1 MDAPKALIKDIE
13 GDATTDGTT
22 QPISQQVD
30 PYDQLMEELKDA
42 AAEIDTALD
51 SMLSQ
56 ITTEVPSTN
65 IPESDLL
72 GTLST
77 GISST
82 ADSLGGG
89 PASLPFDPPS
99 GLI

>member
-1 MDAPKALIKDIE
+1 
-13 GDATTDGTT
+13 
-22 QPISQQVD
+22 
-30 PYDQLMEELKDA
+30 MEELKDA

-56 ITTEVPSTN
+56 VNTEVPSTD
-65 IPESDLL
+65 IAEGDLL

-82 ADSLGGG
+82 ADSLGGESAG
-89 PASLPFDPPS
+89 LPVDPAS
-99 GLI
+99 GLV